1 MKSPRH
7 FLLAFLLIS
16 IVCFVFS
23 ACSSDMGEPIITSMP
38 DLCDEEY
45 FAELGQGPK
54 EDMDKDG
61 YSNYVECKKGTDP
74 NNPGAY
80 PYFGQ
85 EPGIYYEYDA
95 LGRMTKV
102 TVIK

>member
-1 MKSPRH
+1 MNRPT
-7 FLLAFLLIS
+7 FLTPVLVSFL
-16 IVCFVFS
+16 CFLFA
-23 ACSSDMGEPIITSMP
+23 ACSSDTPESVPLP

-45 FAELGQGPK
+45 FTELGQGPK

-61 YSNYVECKKGTDP
+61 YSNYVECMKGTDP
-74 NNPGAY
+74 AHPGDY